1 MITHRRLALAAM
13 AGFAALALQSAPQA
27 GMLELPV
34 PPAAPSSGFTL
45 VNTPVDQMAPQTAQA
60 YMISIQEELIAHGYR
75 PGPVDGKMGP
85 QTRSAIRAYQRDAG
99 LTVDGIA
106 TKELLDHLKF
116 AQPKVYAS
124 TSTSSPAL
132 DPALVRDIQV
142 ELAERGYYYGELD
155 GIAGSGTRQGVR
167 DFQSDA
173 KLPVTGEIDQ
183 ALLEQLRKASPDIRA
198 SSSI

>member
-1 MITHRRLALAAM
+1 MTTHRRLALAAM

-27 GMLELPV
+27 GMLE
-34 PPAAPSSGFTL
+34 PPAPPPSGL
-45 VNTPVDQMAPQTAQA
+45 IQINTPVDQMAPQTAQA

-124 TSTSSPAL
+124 TSSSIPAL

-167 DFQSDA
+167 DFQADA

>member
-1 MITHRRLALAAM
+1 MIAYRRLALGALV
-13 AGFAALALQSAPQA
+13 GVAALAVQSAPQA
-27 GMLELPV
+27 GMPV
-34 PPAAPSSGFTL
+34 PPAAPSSGVIL
-45 VNTPVDQMAPQTAQA
+45 INTPVDQMAPQTARA

-75 PGPVDGKMGP
+75 PGPVDGTMGP

-99 LTVDGIA
+99 LAVDGIA

-124 TSTSSPAL
+124 TSSSSPAL
-132 DPALVRDIQV
+132 DPALVRDVQV

-167 DFQSDA
+167 DFQADA
-173 KLPVTGEIDQ
+173 KLPVTGEINQ
-183 ALLEQLRKASPDIRA
+183 ALLDQLRKASPDIRA